1 MGICP
6 NCGSWVDEGDICHGC
21 GASGSYITSED
32 EDEDEF
38 LEILRTGDVTKGKSS
53 YAKNYK
59 FFQDKIKE
67 FTEEYVSYT
76 PLLPLRIMQNCI
88 LLPIEAEL

>member
-32 EDEDEF
+32 EISMDV
-38 LEILRTGDVTKGKSS
+38 IKYGDLS
-53 YAKNYK
+53 
-59 FFQDKIKE
+59 
-67 FTEEYVSYT
+67 
-76 PLLPLRIMQNCI
+76 
-88 LLPIEAEL
+88 ELWKLG

>member
-32 EDEDEF
+32 EDEH
-38 LEILRTGDVTKGKSS
+38 I
-53 YAKNYK
+53 
-59 FFQDKIKE
+59 
-67 FTEEYVSYT
+67 
-76 PLLPLRIMQNCI
+76 I
-88 LLPIEAEL
+88 LLLKAGQTD

>member
-38 LEILRTGDVTKGKSS
+38 ANMIYQEHEQYLILKGILNKT
-53 YAKNYK
+53 N
-59 FFQDKIKE
+59 
-67 FTEEYVSYT
+67 EENIT
-76 PLLPLRIMQNCI
+76 DLQN
-88 LLPIEAEL
+88 PFW

>member
-32 EDEDEF
+32 EDETYNPPVESRADR
-38 LEILRTGDVTKGKSS
+38 LGKHGIYILMKTMMMQFTKS
-53 YAKNYK
+53 
-59 FFQDKIKE
+59 I
-67 FTEEYVSYT
+67 
-76 PLLPLRIMQNCI
+76 RH
-88 LLPIEAEL
+88 